1 MKAWCFYV
9 ILLSS
14 ESSGPAVGVTTNI
27 LLYSYMTKIIRT
39 WYNCQVENKEPARR
53 SDLWM
58 EFVNSDRH
66 DYLGTGEWLDSLDDP
81 KWLDDFLKRWGLET
95 RPVPRRRLLPALR
108 KLRLI
113 LQNRAEAITQGQ
125 HIKDL
130 DLRGLNDRLMRFPLI
145 RRLEVGRGG
154 ARVRLVPVR
163 PSEIS
168 ILAEIVSS
176 FAETLAD
183 GDISRLK
190 VCGNRD
196 CRWIFSDASKN
207 QTRRWCGPTCG
218 NLMKVRR
225 FRRRRKV
232 ASRGKLRARAVSA

>member
-1 MKAWCFYV
+1 
-9 ILLSS
+9 
-14 ESSGPAVGVTTNI
+14 
-27 LLYSYMTKIIRT
+27 MTKIIQT
-39 WYNCQVENKEPARR
+39 WYNCQVEKKEPARR
-53 SDLWM
+53 TDLWM
-58 EFVNSDRH
+58 EFVNSNRH

-95 RPVPRRRLLPALR
+95 RHVPRGRLLPALR

-113 LQNRAEAITQGQ
+113 LQKKAEAITQGQ
-125 HIKDL
+125 QIKDL
-130 DLRGLNDRLMRFPLI
+130 DLRDLNAYLIRSPLI

-163 PSEIS
+163 LSETS
-168 ILAEIVSS
+168 ILAGIVSS
-176 FAETLAD
+176 FADTLAD
-183 GDISRLK
+183 GDVSHLK

-196 CRWIFSDASKN
+196 CRWIFSDGSKN

-225 FRRRRKV
+225 FRRRRRV
-232 ASRGKLRARAVSA
+232 TSSG